1 MPAPVVG
8 DAGPGAGERR
18 YSLAEAG
25 RLLGLPRRLLEG
37 LIDAGFVHPRA
48 GARGRREL
56 TFQDLVVLRAAQGL
70 TATRLPAPRIARTLA
85 KLRKQL
91 PDVAP
96 GRLRV
101 EAVGQT
107 IVVREDDAR
116 WQADTGQY
124 LLAFD
129 VATDRGQVRFI
140 EARHAEPEVDWLAR
154 ALALEDEAPADAP
167 DAYRRAIQQDAQC
180 SAAYANL
187 GRLLHAGGR
196 LADAQ
201 AIYEKGVRACA
212 ADATLLFNLAVLL
225 EDRGDLAGAA
235 ARYRETL
242 AADPRFADA
251 HCNLGLLCERMGDAR
266 GALRHL
272 HAYRQLARTS

>member
-1 MPAPVVG
+1 M
-8 DAGPGAGERR
+8 DRR

-25 RLLGLPRRLLEG
+25 RLLGLSRRLLEG
-37 LIDAGFVHPRA
+37 LIDAGFVEPVA
-48 GARGRREL
+48 GVRGRREL

-85 KLRKQL
+85 RLRRQL
-91 PDVAP
+91 PDVPP

-101 EAVGQT
+101 EAAGQS

-129 VATDRGQVRFI
+129 VATERGEVRFI
-140 EARHAEPEVDWLAR
+140 DARRASPARDENVDWLER
-154 ALALEDEAPADAP
+154 ALALEDDAPADAP
-167 DAYRRAIQQDAQC
+167 DAYRRAIEQDARC

-196 LADAQ
+196 LDDAQ
-201 AIYEKGVRACA
+201 AVYEKGLRECP
-212 ADATLLFNLAVLL
+212 ADATLVFNLAVLL
-225 EDRGDLAGAA
+225 EDRGDLVAA
-235 ARYRETL
+235 ASRYRETIAL
-242 AADPRFADA
+242 DPRFADA
-251 HCNLGLLCERMGDAR
+251 HCNLGLLCERLGDAR

-272 HAYRQLARTS
+272 HAYRQLARDR